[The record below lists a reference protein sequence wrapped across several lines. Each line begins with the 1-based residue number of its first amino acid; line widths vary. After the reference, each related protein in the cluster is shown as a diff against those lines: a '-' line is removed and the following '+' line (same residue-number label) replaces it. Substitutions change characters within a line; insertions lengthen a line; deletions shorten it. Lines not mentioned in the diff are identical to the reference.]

1 VLTRNLRPVA
11 SRQDGRV
18 TRRGWILFVAMS
30 AIWGLPYL
38 LIKEAVASMAP
49 ISVVAG
55 RTGIGALVLFPIAVR
70 RGALRPVLAHWRPL
84 VAFTAIEMG
93 GPFLLLSDAERVLPS
108 GLSGL
113 LVATVPLFG
122 TVVAFALG
130 DRLALRPLRI
140 VGLLVGLGGV
150 ACIVGGHGSGTVR
163 PWNVAEVLLVAVGYS
178 IAPFIADRH
187 LRDVPGLGLA
197 TASLGLV
204 AVVYVPIA
212 LATQRTAPTGRS
224 VAALIA
230 LALVCTA
237 VAFVTFFAL
246 IEEAGPARA
255 TLITYVNPVIA
266 LSLGVVVLDESL
278 TLGLL
283 IGAPLVI
290 AGCWLAASRRDPEPV
305 LVAEP

>member
-1 VLTRNLRPVA
+1 M
-11 SRQDGRV
+11 
-18 TRRGWILFVAMS
+18 TRRGWILFGAMS
-30 AIWGLPYL
+30 VIWGMPYL
-38 LIKEAVASMAP
+38 LIKEAVASLAP

-55 RTGIGALVLFPIAVR
+55 RTGIGALVLLPIAIR

-84 VAFTAIEMG
+84 VAFTAIEIA

-122 TVVAFALG
+122 TVVAFVLG
-130 DRLALRPLRI
+130 DRLALRPVRI
-140 VGLLVGLGGV
+140 LGLLVGLVGV
-150 ACIVGGHGSGTVR
+150 ACIVSGHGSGPVR
-163 PWNVAEVLLVAVGYS
+163 PWNVTEVLLVAVGYA
-178 IAPFIADRH
+178 IAPFIAARRLSDI
-187 LRDVPGLGLA
+187 PGLGLA
-197 TASLGLV
+197 AASLTLV

-212 LATQRTAPTGRS
+212 LATQHTAPTGKS

-246 IEEAGPARA
+246 IEEAGPSRA

-278 TLGLL
+278 TFGLL
-283 IGAPLVI
+283 AGAPLVI
-290 AGCWLAASRRDPEPV
+290 AGCWLAASRREPEPDAEPQPV
-305 LVAEP
+305 LVPEP

>member
-1 VLTRNLRPVA
+1 M
-11 SRQDGRV
+11 
-18 TRRGWILFVAMS
+18 TRRGWILFAAMS
-30 AIWGLPYL
+30 VIWGMPYL
-38 LIKEAVASMAP
+38 LIKYAVASLAP

-55 RTGIGALVLFPIAVR
+55 RTGIGALVLLPIAIR

-84 VAFTAIEMG
+84 LAFTAIEIA

-122 TVVAFALG
+122 TVVAFVLG
-130 DRLALRPLRI
+130 DRLALRPVRI
-140 VGLLVGLGGV
+140 LGLLIGLVGV
-150 ACIVGGHGSGTVR
+150 ACIVSGHGSGTVR
-163 PWNVAEVLLVAVGYS
+163 AWNVVEVLLVAVGYA
-178 IAPFIADRH
+178 IAPFIASRRLSDI
-187 LRDVPGLGLA
+187 PGLGLA
-197 TASLGLV
+197 AASLTLV
-204 AVVYVPIA
+204 AIVYVPIA
-212 LATQRTAPTGRS
+212 LATQHTAPTGKS

-246 IEEAGPARA
+246 IEEAGPSRA

-283 IGAPLVI
+283 AGAPLVI
-290 AGCWLAASRRDPEPV
+290 LGCWLAASHREPEAEDDPAPV